1 MELNNNDNNYDKKI
15 RKYDITSYNYNN
27 YNKYNKYNK
36 INISNHIKNNK
47 NNKKKIS
54 IGIAC
59 CRINGNIPEILLICK
74 RCTYYYV
81 EFVHGRYSDD
91 IINNNS
97 QLINLFNGMT
107 VEEKIDILSLNF
119 SQIWYRV
126 WLDTAKKR
134 TYFIAKTKF
143 EFTFITPDGGAKL
156 RKLISRSENSNR
168 IWEIPK
174 GRKKFQAE
182 ADINCAIREFEE
194 ETNIKKNSYKIFP
207 KAKRT
212 YSYINSGVEYI
223 NTYYISIV
231 EHLFEPKICFDTNN
245 QIDEICDIKWMSIE
259 EIRIIDKTGRLA
271 KFVSPIFKY
280 IKKKIKSLNV

>member
-81 EFVHGRYSDD
+81 EFVHGRYRDD

-143 EFTFITPDGGAKL
+143 E
-156 RKLISRSENSNR
+156 
-168 IWEIPK
+168 
-174 GRKKFQAE
+174 
-182 ADINCAIREFEE
+182 E

-231 EHLFEPKICFDTNN
+231 KHLFEPKICFDTNN